1 MRIIL
6 VAKLVIKFY
15 PIKGNST
22 GYNPRTVTTIPVV
35 LFPNVQFT
43 TYTGAITPI
52 ESIEDIMIYQMNFE
66 YTVNAEFFTLDN
78 ALQYYQDNGNKFGSG
93 DNNVVDMYYGQ
104 YIGEARVLEY
114 AFVERG
120 EYKRF

>member
-15 PIKGNST
+15 PIKGNSM

-35 LFPNVQFT
+35 LFPNVQFA
-43 TYTGAITPI
+43 TYTGVITPI